1 MNRQD
6 EHVVFEELAAGHALS
21 ALEPEDEQQFLQHLT
36 VCSRCADEV
45 AEHREIVALL
55 AYASDAGEPPP
66 ALLDGIR
73 ARLGSASS
81 SRPVDRTGPAS
92 AEGPASLA
100 AARERRGLRSAGAAR
115 WLGAAAAAALVLS
128 LGAWNLSLQADR
140 SELRDRNQ
148 RLAVA
153 VQELGRPDTRD
164 VPLQSE
170 NGDVVAVAVVQDR
183 QVSLVL
189 DGLEPNSSG
198 TSYVLWA
205 QGEGGELRPVDAFDV
220 STPGTDVVR
229 DLTVA
234 GGTADVSAFH
244 VSLEPGDAAPAAPSS
259 APVASGQA

>member
-21 ALEPEDEQQFLQHLT
+21 ALEPEDEQLLLQHLAM
-36 VCSRCADEV
+36 CSRCADEV
-45 AEHREIVALL
+45 AEHRATVALL

-66 ALLDGIR
+66 AVLEGIR
-73 ARLGSASS
+73 AGLGPAGSPEPLA
-81 SRPVDRTGPAS
+81 RTGAPS
-92 AEGPASLA
+92 ADAPASLE
-100 AARERRGLRSAGAAR
+100 AARARRSARSSGAGR

-128 LGAWNLSLQADR
+128 LGAWNLALQADR
-140 SELRDRNQ
+140 SELRERNG

-164 VPLQSE
+164 VPLQTG

-220 STPGTDVVR
+220 TTAETDVVR

-244 VSLEPGDAAPAAPSS
+244 VSLEPGDVAPAAPGS